1 MSTCKLLRYFSLP
14 VKVFIFL
21 SLTDPR
27 LLELLVFDINCLSEP
42 FLQSAS
48 FSNTSIRRDVNS
60 EIVLLV
66 LEPESLSA
74 EIRWFEVP
82 GKWDHDCLCK
92 LSSLDENIPELSE
105 CWLSSSCEATFPT
118 VTWLKAENADALS
131 GFLEMFLSAILACS
145 LTRLLRR

>member
-74 EIRWFEVP
+74 EIR
-82 GKWDHDCLCK
+82 
-92 LSSLDENIPELSE
+92 
-105 CWLSSSCEATFPT
+105 
-118 VTWLKAENADALS
+118 
-131 GFLEMFLSAILACS
+131 
-145 LTRLLRR
+145 